1 MSNEEMIALEL
12 TKIEYATVKTNHLPS
27 DMNEKVLKSY
37 EFYTYKL
44 KGETKAF
51 PVEADL
57 SKENEELTTII
68 NKIRMAICEDNNSF
82 VDKGKLTDIVEGRI
96 W

>member
-12 TKIEYATVKTNHLPS
+12 TRIEYQTLKTDELPI
-27 DMNEKVLKSY
+27 DMHREVLKSY
-37 EFYTYKL
+37 EFYTDKL
-44 KGETKAF
+44 KGKTKAF

-82 VDKGKLTDIVEGRI
+82 VDKDKLTDIVEGRI
-96 W
+96 